1 MTLPLEFVV
10 DGDAVSQQ
18 SRRSGLRREWRERVR
33 YAAERAMPED
43 AEAVAGTIMV
53 SIAYFYDAVDI
64 DVDNLPK
71 LILDAL
77 KGLVFADDAHV
88 ADLLCL
94 KRRVAPDTAVETES
108 ELLEDSVNEGR
119 AFTYVRVEEA
129 NLLEVRV

>member
-10 DGDAVSQQ
+10 DGTAVSQQ

-33 YAAERAMPED
+33 DAAELAMLED
-43 AEAVAGTIMV
+43 AEAVAGPLMV
-53 SIAYFYDAVDI
+53 SIAYFYDGVDI

-77 KGLVFADDAHV
+77 KDLVFANDAQV
-88 ADLLCL
+88 TDLVCL

-108 ELLEDSVNEGR
+108 VLLEDSVNEGR
-119 AFTYVRVEEA
+119 VFTYVRVEEA
-129 NLLEVRV
+129 NVLEVRV